1 MRARARVPY
10 ALHAANHGMAG
21 PGRAVGSVCAGSV
34 QAGLSAKRAYLSGPC
49 AGPYGRGPRVR
60 RVR

>member
-1 MRARARVPY
+1 MRALARVPY
-10 ALHAANHGMAG
+10 ALHAANHGTAG

-34 QAGLSAKRAYLSGPC
+34 QAGLSAKRDYLSGPC
-49 AGPYGRGPRVR
+49 TGPYGRGPRVR